1 MRRINDWLTRFCKNK
16 SPNKVQ
22 NSVGSGTFL
31 RVSRILWNTPFFS
44 NEKEMVQKRKTLIWK
59 CAQWQFWPNGLS
71 LVSSFT
77 WFSMICVMGKHQSV
91 VYYRSRVV
99 ALGSEINKHS
109 ERPSRNF
116 MIFISNNG
124 TATAFLHQYELLK
137 LVTGTY
143 ISFFEITASGAF

>member
-1 MRRINDWLTRFCKNK
+1 
-16 SPNKVQ
+16 
-22 NSVGSGTFL
+22 
-31 RVSRILWNTPFFS
+31 
-44 NEKEMVQKRKTLIWK
+44 MVQKRKTLIWK

-71 LVSSFT
+71 LFSSFT

-116 MIFISNNG
+116 YDFHFKQWHCYCIFTPIWIVETCDGHLHFIFQNYCIWRVLTQTGMRKSALYAVFSSLPLNG
-124 TATAFLHQYELLK
+124 FFCPTALCGDGLGLP
-137 LVTGTY
+137 
-143 ISFFEITASGAF
+143 IFFHTSC